1 MRGENPLNLQVIFS
15 RACFSYGKLSVSR
28 SGARV
33 RLSLSPCHCGDGV
46 IVGRFTGSR
55 GIVALRAPDS
65 TMEGKDLQEGTP
77 GRSPSQEDARGE
89 SRDL

>member
-15 RACFSYGKLSVSR
+15 RACFSYSKLSVSR
-28 SGARV
+28 NGARV
-33 RLSLSPCHCGDGV
+33 RLSLSPCHCGDGG

-55 GIVALRAPDS
+55 GIVALRASDS
-65 TMEGKDLQEGTP
+65 TVKRKDLQEGAL
-77 GRSPSQEDARGE
+77 GRSPSQEDAIGE